1 MGRVGEDAAML
12 SRVAEAIYWMARY
25 IERAENTARYIDVS
39 LNMSLDAPLAFSD
52 QWQPLVSITG
62 GLATFQTS
70 YAAANRE
77 TVIQFLALDRDNP
90 SSIVSCLSKAR
101 ENARS
106 IREAIS
112 SDTWEQINRFYL
124 LVSSP
129 AAIRRVRENPASF
142 FADVKL
148 YSQLVAGVAEATT
161 AHDEAWHFMS
171 LGRLIERADNTS
183 RLLDVKYFLLL
194 PSVEEVGGA
203 VDDMEWSILLRSAT
217 ALVMYRRKHGQISP
231 ESVVEYLLLDTEF
244 PRSILFCLLNAE
256 ASLHAITGT
265 PPGSYRNP
273 VEQRLGRLRSE
284 LAYAQVHDIIT
295 QGLHEYLDGFQGL
308 LSGIGE
314 AISET
319 FFGTQQTEGV
329 LAGAGGR
336 ASDVLSGDQGQRG
349 AGGYRG
355 YTGDLRQ

>member
-1 MGRVGEDAAML
+1 ML

-39 LNMSLDAPLAFSD
+39 LNMTLDAPIAFSD

-62 GLATFQTS
+62 NLDGFQARYRT
-70 YAAANRE
+70 ADRDN
-77 TVIQFLALDRDNP
+77 VIQFLALDRENP

-112 SDTWEQINRFYL
+112 SETWEQVNRYYL

-129 AAIRRVRENPASF
+129 AAARRVRENPASF

-148 YSQLVAGVAEATT
+148 YSQLIAGVSDATT
-161 AHDEAWHFMS
+161 SHDEAWNFMR
-171 LGRLIERADNTS
+171 LGRLLERADNTS
-183 RLLDVKYFLLL
+183 RLLDVKYYLLL

-217 ALVMYRRKHGQISP
+217 ALVMYRRKFGQISP
-231 ESVVEYLLLDTEF
+231 EQVVEFLLLDTEF

-256 ASLHAITGT
+256 ESLHAITGT
-265 PPGSYRNP
+265 PPGSYRNG
-273 VEQRLGRLRSE
+273 VERRLGQLRSE
-284 LAYAQVHDIIT
+284 LAYAQVHDIIS
-295 QGLHEYLDGFQGL
+295 QGLHEYLDGFQRL
-308 LSGIGE
+308 LNGIGE

-319 FFGTQQTEGV
+319 FFGMQQLNGAM
-329 LAGAGGR
+329 AGAGGPT
-336 ASDVLSGDQGQRG
+336 SDVLSGDQSQRG
-349 AGGYRG
+349 AGWHRG
-355 YTGDLRQ
+355 YAGDLRQ